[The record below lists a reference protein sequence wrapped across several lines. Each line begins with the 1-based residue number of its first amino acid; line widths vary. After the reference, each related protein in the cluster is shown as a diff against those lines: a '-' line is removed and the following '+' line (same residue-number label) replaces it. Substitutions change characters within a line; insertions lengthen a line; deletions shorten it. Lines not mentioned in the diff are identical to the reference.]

1 MQILVN
7 IFNDWT
13 YSSHLKSWSI
23 GLRDHTKAGREGVNL
38 MQRQLK
44 QMCPVLS
51 SLPNG
56 QLERA
61 SFLPFQSSGWPV
73 VDYYVTGG
81 IFWKESAGSG
91 LISVLFQYSQEDRL
105 ERDWSDPSRHSSY
118 QILPQGRWLSL
129 AATHMHTQRDW
140 AQLVSLE
147 GRLWSWWLTHRKG
160 LSTTSKIK
168 KSFNL
173 YNHDSW

>member
-1 MQILVN
+1 
-7 IFNDWT
+7 
-13 YSSHLKSWSI
+13 
-23 GLRDHTKAGREGVNL
+23 

-105 ERDWSDPSRHSSY
+105 ERD
-118 QILPQGRWLSL
+118 
-129 AATHMHTQRDW
+129 
-140 AQLVSLE
+140 
-147 GRLWSWWLTHRKG
+147 
-160 LSTTSKIK
+160 
-168 KSFNL
+168 
-173 YNHDSW
+173 